1 MQHAPTARA
10 LLARA
15 RGMMS
20 VLKVHL
26 LQSATRRN
34 DWSHCGPLLDMWLL
48 LQRVRRFRCYTFN
61 VMVGKLY
68 ELPLTISA
76 WEGLIK
82 HWPKEQKEKTKILHK
97 SRLNDNHNVHV
108 SCFRQVAM

>member
-26 LQSATRRN
+26 LQSATGRN

-48 LQRVRRFRCYTFN
+48 LQRVRRLRCYTFN

-68 ELPLTISA
+68 
-76 WEGLIK
+76 GLGASI
-82 HWPKEQKEKTKILHK
+82 
-97 SRLNDNHNVHV
+97 NHI
-108 SCFRQVAM
+108 RMGGG